1 LGPDRVY
8 AKDPV
13 SLKGYKYN
21 RRYNPALS
29 STCPCVP
36 RFHSTFGRPTLY
48 EEVSHEMENSED
60 DAGKWRDKANS
71 IVSYKD
77 RLILNKTATDIEIK
91 VLDEHG

>member
-1 LGPDRVY
+1 MGPDREN

-21 RRYNPALS
+21 RRFNPALS

-48 EEVSHEMENSED
+48 EEVSVEMENTED
-60 DAGKWRDKANS
+60 SGGRWRPKAKS
-71 IVSYKD
+71 IVTYKD
-77 RLILNKTATDIEIK
+77 RLILRTDENE
-91 VLDEHG
+91 LM